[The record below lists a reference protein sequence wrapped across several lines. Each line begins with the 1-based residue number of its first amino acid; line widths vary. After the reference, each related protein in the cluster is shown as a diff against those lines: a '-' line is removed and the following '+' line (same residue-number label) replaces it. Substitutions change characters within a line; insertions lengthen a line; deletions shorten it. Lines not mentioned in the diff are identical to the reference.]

1 MKSFNQNVRV
11 KILYREL
18 IYERVGSSR
27 VIEGNWGSEGRE
39 KAWGFGPKGRGWRMK
54 EKEEGGEG
62 KMFPEEVWLCLIK
75 I

>member
-27 VIEGNWGSEGRE
+27 VIEGN
-39 KAWGFGPKGRGWRMK
+39 
-54 EKEEGGEG
+54 
-62 KMFPEEVWLCLIK
+62 
-75 I
+75 